1 MHCCCRTDGGEWA
14 ARSMKNG
21 SQSTWTASPTSYWKM
36 LPQQGTLRCL
46 YGKTKSHMHAH
57 TCAHILTWT
66 QNTCEY
72 TNTYMHGLEVTPVCT
87 DNICTH
93 VPAHIST
100 HRVSGLLP
108 AGVSAAKEEPV
119 RASTSPPSTASPW
132 SPVHAGCQA
141 PDGGQEFRVT
151 AEQWKRF
158 WGRQ

>member
-108 AGVSAAKEEPV
+108 AGVSAVRKSLSEHPLHHPQPRARGALSMLGARLLMVAKSSV
-119 RASTSPPSTASPW
+119 
-132 SPVHAGCQA
+132 
-141 PDGGQEFRVT
+141 
-151 AEQWKRF
+151 
-158 WGRQ
+158 